1 MTGSRNFL
9 LALAAVVIAPFVL
22 VLLPGGS
29 PDAPHLAAATIST
42 AVPHAQNAISAE
54 DAAEHEG
61 DFATVEGFVRNVHTA
76 RSGSATFIDLDGVYP
91 DSPFTAVIFEDD
103 MAGVGDVSDLAGR
116 TVDITGKIR
125 MYRNRPEIVVSS
137 RNQIVAH

>member
-29 PDAPHLAAATIST
+29 PDAPHLAAATVST

-54 DAAEHEG
+54 DAAEHAG

-91 DSPFTAVIFEDD
+91 DSPFSAVIFAGDFED
-103 MAGVGDVSDLAGR
+103 VGDVHNLVGR
-116 TVDITGKIR
+116 TVAITGEIR

>member
-9 LALAAVVIAPFVL
+9 LALAAVVIAPFLL

-29 PDAPHLAAATIST
+29 PGVPQLTAATVS
-42 AVPHAQNAISAE
+42 APNAISAE
-54 DAAEHEG
+54 DAAGHAG
-61 DFATVEGFVRNVHTA
+61 SFATVEGFVREVHTA

-91 DSPFTAVIFEDD
+91 DNPFTAVIFEDD
-103 MAGVGDVSDLAGR
+103 MAAVGDVSDLEGR

-125 MYRNRPEIVVSS
+125 TYRNRPEIVVSS
-137 RNQIVAH
+137 RNQIVPR